1 MLDTLTYQVPTPIV
15 KQSTVP
21 VINGQ
26 GRRSLKYLTKSQRAA
41 FAVAVL
47 RGEVGLQP
55 TLHVVSRALDVSI
68 TYIETASKF
77 SPAELREV
85 RQGRLTLGDLKPA
98 ATPEPRKPAVT
109 PDDIATWWWSASE
122 ADRAAV
128 VGKVGVA
135 PVWDALERNLV

>member
-1 MLDTLTYQVPTPIV
+1 MLDTLNYQTPSTIV
-15 KQSTVP
+15 KQPSVP

-47 RGEVGLQP
+47 RGEAGLQP

-68 TYIETASKF
+68 TYIETASKLT
-77 SPAELREV
+77 PAELRQV
-85 RQGRLTLGDLKPA
+85 RHGNATLGDLKPT

-135 PVWDALERNLV
+135 PVWDALATHLA